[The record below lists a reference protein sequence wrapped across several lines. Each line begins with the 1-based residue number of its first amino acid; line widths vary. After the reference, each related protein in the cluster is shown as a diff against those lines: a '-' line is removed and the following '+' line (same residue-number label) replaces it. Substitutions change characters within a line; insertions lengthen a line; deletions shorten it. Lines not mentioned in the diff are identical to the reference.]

1 MSTHDTQWTYTVYD
15 TVEAHDESYYY
26 NKYLSEGM
34 ESCYAY
40 NKAIEDARKDLFSAR
55 KHLHVITDEEK
66 KSIPKSVLNKPNG
79 VGKYFWRAP
88 AFQYMDCSGFYDL
101 ETQPMASIAL
111 IVLGNLQKG
120 DRVPFRMKPRTISG
134 YDMEYLTF
142 EKYSHKFP
150 SGKYYIHTET
160 LNFIDSEGKAVRF
173 QNMPTVYYGNKVW
186 DKIQGLASILSYWNM
201 CRLNNEESMFLDL
214 FKILQRERILGW
226 KRDIGFTIDNDRDFS
241 VPSIWEQPRCM
252 FKTL

>member
-1 MSTHDTQWTYTVYD
+1 MEENWTYTVYD

-26 NKYLSEGM
+26 NKYLSEGI

-55 KHLHVITDEEK
+55 ERLHVITEEEK

-88 AFQYMDCSGFYDL
+88 AFQYMDCSGFSDL
-101 ETQPMASIAL
+101 EEQPMASIAL
-111 IVLGNLQKG
+111 IALGNLQSG
-120 DRVPFRMKPRTISG
+120 DRVPFRMIPKKVCG
-134 YDMEYLTF
+134 YAMEYLTF

-150 SGKYYIHTET
+150 TGRHYIHTET
-160 LNFIDSEGKAVRF
+160 LNFTDKNGKVVRL
-173 QNMPTVYYGNKVW
+173 QALPQTYYMDKTW
-186 DKIQGLASILSYWNM
+186 DKIRGLASIISYWNM
-201 CRLNNEESMFLDL
+201 CRLSNEESMFLDL
-214 FKILQRERILGW
+214 FKILQRERTLGW
-226 KRDIGFTIDNDRDFS
+226 KRDKGFTIDNDRDFS
-241 VPSIWEQPRCM
+241 VPSVWEQPRCG